1 MWEKPYQALDLV
13 GIALGA
19 VFGVLLRP
27 RTLRNEVRRRD

>member
-1 MWEKPYQALDLV
+1 MWNNPYHALGLG